1 MAKQKKAESR
11 VPRKA
16 KALLKK
22 IAVCR
27 HFDCPVATYQPFY
40 WSEEPIAPVVPTYL
54 RTENVMV
61 IAAYP
66 TAMFVNFK
74 SAKHVPYYDVSEP
87 LADNRYYDGTGVR
100 DVKAGTYFDKAYLSP
115 LGFKKEDLWITNTV
129 KCFLFDKKQAKRH
142 RELPLIKPIRILP
155 IREKFFGC
163 ARPCVKTHLEREIE
177 ICRPKLII
185 SLGSEAAEAI
195 HGTFGRT
202 KKKPAKLSGR
212 FSFKTVLGVPLPAN
226 KRLDRKDKRGSYYDK
241 REGIFFQTN
250 VFHLIHPGYL
260 MRIPRGK
267 MSKDHWSK
275 NLPAAFDF
283 IKALGI
289 GQSKEM
295 FEKKETALKKEL
307 ADIEKNSKHE
317 VDHGD
322 ERVTV

>member
-11 VPRKA
+11 VPKHA

-27 HFDCPVATYQPFY
+27 HPDCPVATHHPFY
-40 WSEEPIAPVVPTYL
+40 WSEETIGPVVPTYL
-54 RTENVMV
+54 RTGNVMV

-66 TAMFVNFK
+66 TAMFVNFR

-115 LGFKKEDLWITNTV
+115 LGFKKDDLWITNTV

-155 IREKFFGC
+155 TREDFFGC
-163 ARPCVKTHLEREIE
+163 ARPCVETHLIKEVE

-195 HGTFGRT
+195 HGTFGIT
-202 KKKPAKLSGR
+202 KKKPAELGGR
-212 FSFKTVLGVPLPAN
+212 FNFKAVLGVPLPAN
-226 KRLDRKDKRGSYYDK
+226 KRLDKKDRKGCCYDK
-241 REGIFFQTN
+241 REGIFFRTN
-250 VFHLIHPGYL
+250 IFHLIHPGYL
-260 MRIPRGK
+260 MRIPYGE
-267 MSKDHWSK
+267 MSKEHWSK

-283 IKALGI
+283 IKELGI
-289 GQSKEM
+289 RQAKVI
-295 FEKKETALKKEL
+295 FETKDDMLKKEL
-307 ADIEKNSKHE
+307 ADLEKNSKHE

-322 ERVTV
+322 DRVTV